1 MKNTQDLVTI
11 GADKYNVH
19 AVLARMQ
26 ILFFSPVTNS
36 CHHYQL
42 HYCFVCINSIYMNK
56 LLNAAAILVAKIA
69 EAVNKLQAVKFSS
82 GNFSVH
88 DKYKK
93 NWEENQH
100 SFIHRTGRNTFPPFC
115 WFFRWKTHHVLLC
128 NMVIPSTLY
137 CTFINY
143 FKNGCQMLNFYKRL
157 SCDKFNIIKIK

>member
-1 MKNTQDLVTI
+1 MLHLYDRCDIHYEKHSNLVTI

-82 GNFSVH
+82 GNFIVFMIII
-88 DKYKK
+88 KK
-93 NWEENQH
+93 KWEENQH
-100 SFIHRTGRNTFPPFC
+100 CFMHRTGWNAFPPFC
-115 WFFRWKTHHVLLC
+115 WFKQHTISLGEKHITYYCVICSSYLHCSVHLLTTSK
-128 NMVIPSTLY
+128 MVAR
-137 CTFINY
+137 C
-143 FKNGCQMLNFYKRL
+143 
-157 SCDKFNIIKIK
+157 

>member
-1 MKNTQDLVTI
+1 MTDVTFTMKNTQDLVTI

-42 HYCFVCINSIYMNK
+42 HYCLVCINSVYMNK

-82 GNFSVH
+82 GNFIVFMII
-88 DKYKK
+88 KK
-93 NWEENQH
+93 KL
-100 SFIHRTGRNTFPPFC
+100 GR
-115 WFFRWKTHHVLLC
+115 K
-128 NMVIPSTLY
+128 STLFY
-137 CTFINY
+137 AQNW
-143 FKNGCQMLNFYKRL
+143 LNSTLFL
-157 SCDKFNIIKIK
+157 

>member
-1 MKNTQDLVTI
+1 MTDVTFTLKNTQDLVTI

-42 HYCFVCINSIYMNK
+42 HYCFVCINSVYMNK

-82 GNFSVH
+82 GNFIV
-88 DKYKK
+88 
-93 NWEENQH
+93 
-100 SFIHRTGRNTFPPFC
+100 FMI
-115 WFFRWKTHHVLLC
+115 
-128 NMVIPSTLY
+128 
-137 CTFINY
+137 
-143 FKNGCQMLNFYKRL
+143 
-157 SCDKFNIIKIK
+157 IIKKIGKEINTVLCTELAEQHTISLGEKHITYYCVVWSSHLHCTVHLLTTSKMVARC

>member
-1 MKNTQDLVTI
+1 MTDVTFTLRNTQDLVTI

-69 EAVNKLQAVKFSS
+69 EAVNKLQAAKFSS
-82 GNFSVH
+82 GNFIVFMIII
-88 DKYKK
+88 KK
-93 NWEENQH
+93 
-100 SFIHRTGRNTFPPFC
+100 IGKKINT
-115 WFFRWKTHHVLLC
+115 VLCTELAETLFLLFADS
-128 NMVIPSTLY
+128 NSTL
-137 CTFINY
+137 F
-143 FKNGCQMLNFYKRL
+143 L
-157 SCDKFNIIKIK
+157 